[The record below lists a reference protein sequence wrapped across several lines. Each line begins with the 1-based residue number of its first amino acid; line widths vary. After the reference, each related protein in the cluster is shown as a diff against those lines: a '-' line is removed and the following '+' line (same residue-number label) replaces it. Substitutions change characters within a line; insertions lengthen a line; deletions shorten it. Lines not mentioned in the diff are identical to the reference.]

1 MQTLR
6 EIFSQKITQQRHP
19 SIVTRSYPARLYPVN
34 RLTGARTVLELFEVT
49 EPEAGMPIV
58 MNALIDLCAPAR
70 THAHAHM
77 GLRAHKSETLS
88 GGRRRTVD

>member
-19 SIVTRSYPARLYPVN
+19 TIVTRPYPARQYNVQH
-34 RLTGARTVLELFEVT
+34 LTGARTMLEVLEVT

-70 THAHAHM
+70 THAHMGVCAHE
-77 GLRAHKSETLS
+77 SETLS
-88 GGRRRTVD
+88 GGRRRTVA

>member
-19 SIVTRSYPARLYPVN
+19 TIVTRPYPARQYNVQH
-34 RLTGARTVLELFEVT
+34 LTGARTMLEVLEVT

-70 THAHAHM
+70 THARTH
-77 GLRAHKSETLS
+77 
-88 GGRRRTVD
+88 GRTHTQE

>member
-19 SIVTRSYPARLYPVN
+19 TIVTRSYPARPYNVQHV
-34 RLTGARTVLELFEVT
+34 TGARTMLEVLKVT

-88 GGRRRTVD
+88 AGRRRTVD

>member
-19 SIVTRSYPARLYPVN
+19 TIVTRSYPARPYPVK

-70 THAHAHM
+70 THAHMGVCAHE
-77 GLRAHKSETLS
+77 SETLS
-88 GGRRRTVD
+88 GGRRRTVA